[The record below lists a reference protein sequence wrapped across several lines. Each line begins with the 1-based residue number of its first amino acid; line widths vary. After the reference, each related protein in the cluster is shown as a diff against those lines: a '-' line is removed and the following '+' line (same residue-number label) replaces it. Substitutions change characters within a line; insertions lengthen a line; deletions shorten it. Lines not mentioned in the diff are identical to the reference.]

1 MLNHPGTEPPQ
12 PILVL
17 AGRLDECWN
26 CYRAELKHVRSDFAE
41 EYVHDLRVAIRRL
54 ISVIDMG
61 QAVLQQ
67 KKKKSR
73 RTLKMYLDSFDRLR
87 DTQVQLVIAEE
98 MQADSP
104 EIAPYRDRLR
114 EREKQ
119 QIVRLG
125 KKIKEFSSAG
135 LAQQVARLRA
145 ALLGKNIPE
154 ARDAIWS
161 VVDDSYAV
169 LRQRRLA
176 VRAEDTAAIHRTRLA
191 FKKFRYQVETI
202 YPLLPDAPNDVLR
215 RLHDYQA
222 AMGEIQDAEVGL
234 QMLDAF
240 IARSIARSEEALDTL
255 RARFVEMHQA
265 RIAAFIAQ
273 IDDLESFWRPTPDKP
288 FPWETAPDAK

>member
-17 AGRLDECWN
+17 VGRLDECWSR
-26 CYRAELKHVRSDFAE
+26 YHAELKHVRSDFAE